1 MKLADFPISFR
12 NHPHLLPVIGGGM
25 GVNISTAELALEL
38 ARLGGA
44 GHISDA
50 MSPFVSDQLLGTK
63 FHKTKRANFK
73 GDILPDGNPDAKWTG
88 EEVYRANKG
97 YCEYVMNKKGSKGA
111 VFVNV
116 MEKLNMG
123 NPTETL
129 QARLQGAM
137 DGGIDG
143 ITLSAGLHQGSLK
156 LVADH
161 PRFHDVLFGIIVSSS
176 RALRIFLRGAERA
189 GRMPDYV
196 IVEGPLAGGHLGFGE
211 DWANYT
217 LEGCV
222 TDVIEYLRENS
233 LQIPVI
239 AAGGVFTGGDAL
251 RMLSLGAAGVQVAT
265 RFTISQECGLP
276 KDVKQIYAKA
286 EEEDVEVNLY
296 SPTGYPMRML
306 KSSPCLK
313 SNIRPNCAALGY
325 ILDKEGKCSYQN
337 AYMATPEDE
346 NGKKL
351 PIVGKMC
358 ICYHFMKFTTYT
370 CGQNVTRLKS
380 TMRKNESG
388 LYELPRAEEI
398 FMDYAYSNV
407 DEKLFPAVE
416 SWAQAV

>member
-12 NHPHLLPVIGGGM
+12 NHPQLLPLIGGGM

-50 MSPFVSDQLLGTK
+50 MSPFLSDQLFGTK
-63 FHKTKRANFK
+63 YQNSKRSNFK
-73 GDILPDGNPDAKWTG
+73 GEISGEGGCPDAKWAA
-88 EEVYRANKG
+88 EEVYRANKS

-123 NPTETL
+123 NPADTL
-129 QARLQGAM
+129 RARLHGAM

-156 LVADH
+156 LAADN

-176 RALRIFLRGAERA
+176 RALKIFLRGGERV

-211 DWANYT
+211 DWPNYT
-217 LEGCV
+217 LEGIV
-222 TDVIEYLRENS
+222 TEVIDFLRDNS

-251 RMLSLGAAGVQVAT
+251 RMLSLGAAAVQCAT

-286 EEEDVEVNLY
+286 EEQDIEVNLY

-306 KSSPCLK
+306 KSSPCLQ

-325 ILDKEGKCSYQN
+325 ILDKEGKCAYQR
-337 AYMATPEDE
+337 AYDATPEDDS
-346 NGKKL
+346 GKKL
-351 PIVGKMC
+351 PVQGKMC

-370 CGQNVTRLKS
+370 CGQNVYRLKD
-380 TMRKNESG
+380 TMRQSEG
-388 LYELPRAEEI
+388 GIYELPRAEEI
-398 FMDYAYSNV
+398 FKDYVYTNV

-416 SWAQAV
+416 SWAQA